1 MLTESRRLLRIAL
14 LLAAIT
20 ALPGCGTLYLLQA
33 ARGQAQILV
42 DRRPISAVVADP
54 KTSPAL
60 RNTLTEVSAARDFA
74 TRELGEPD
82 NRSYRLYADIGRPYV
97 VWNVVAAP
105 EFSISPKRW
114 CFPIAGCVTYRGYF
128 RQQAAQAYAGQLRKV
143 GYDTVV
149 SGVPAYST
157 LGHFDDPVL
166 NTMLPYG
173 RDQLAAIIFHEL
185 AHQMIYV
192 AGDSAFNE
200 AFAST
205 VEETGLA
212 RWLTAKG
219 RPGDIEKFRTGEA
232 RARQFSQ
239 LLRQARLDLAKLYAS
254 KLPVEPMRAAKQ
266 ARLAALSVTLRDT
279 EKRLGRTVRLWRV
292 DGQRLQQ
299 CAARVG
305 CDLRELRAGI
315 PAAAAAERRG
325 PAAFLCSG
333 TGAGKAAAD
342 PARCTGVFQRRGMR
356 TVDLPRCTSRTSVT
370 RLAVRSRS
378 CCRLVTGN

>member
-1 MLTESRRLLRIAL
+1 MLTESRKLLRIVL
-14 LLAAIT
+14 LLAGLT
-20 ALPGCGTLYLLQA
+20 VLPGCGSLYLLQA

-42 DRRPISAVVADP
+42 DRRPISEVVADP
-54 KTSPAL
+54 RTPPAL
-60 RNTLTEVSAARDFA
+60 RDTLAEVSTARDFA
-74 TRELGEPD
+74 TRELGLPD

-105 EFSISPKRW
+105 EFSVSPKVW

-128 RQQAAQAYAGQLRKV
+128 HQQAAQDYAGKLMV
-143 GYDTVV
+143 LGYDTVV

-157 LGHFDDPVL
+157 LGHFDDPIL

-185 AHQMIYV
+185 AHQLIYV

-219 RPGDIEKFRTGEA
+219 RPADIDKFHAGEA
-232 RARQFSQ
+232 RAQQFSE

-254 KLPVEPMRAAKQ
+254 KLPPADMRAAKQ
-266 ARLAALSVTLRDT
+266 ARLAALGDAIRAT
-279 EKRLGRTVRLWRV
+279 EKRLGTQSGYGPWMAKGFNNAELASVATYENCEPGFRRLLAQQDGELPRFYAAVRALAK
-292 DGQRLQQ
+292 Q
-299 CAARVG
+299 
-305 CDLRELRAGI
+305 
-315 PAAAAAERRG
+315 PKAERDAQVCLTG
-325 PAAFLCSG
+325 PE
-333 TGAGKAAAD
+333 
-342 PARCTGVFQRRGMR
+342 
-356 TVDLPRCTSRTSVT
+356 
-370 RLAVRSRS
+370 
-378 CCRLVTGN
+378 